1 MKQEMQSRWPEI
13 LEFWFGTET
22 PIQWNSSLWW
32 RPTKEDDWNIRQRFE
47 YLLKAASRG
56 ELDQWEQR
64 PKSCLALIVLFDQ
77 LSRSMYRGTAQM
89 FAFDSRAISA
99 AKKMKLLWMS
109 DLAPEEQ
116 LFVYVALMHSEDLS
130 NVTMANSGLIE
141 LHNSFSGNDERSV
154 LLKKLFF
161 SEVKC
166 SKEHLEVIKTFN
178 RYPHRNRI
186 LGRKSTEAERLLM
199 HTKFNYSWTKSVN
212 KKDDPSDGKS
222 NAVPSNCFDIRKG
235 YGQNQ
240 MLLKLLNPKKNPD
253 ILDMCQKTE
262 KTFFET
268 PSFSF
273 GREPLCPIG
282 LSVSGKLAYA
292 SSEWQSIVEAT
303 KKGLKNSPSSTTGEE
318 TINTMIANFTRNYL
332 GLTSSE
338 RFLLC
343 FTLYPFE
350 RVISEKTIGSK
361 GGKYKHKQTNCWFF
375 CRYFPTF
382 YKESSPTQKKTMLA
396 LIVKFAGWQSL
407 KLIAE
412 AAFDITKDEDSVLCV
427 DVAKFFADA
436 LIEDMKAADEIGVKL
451 KEREDELKQTLPREY
466 HSIIGEAALDPNRF
480 VRWISRCPEHAPRY
494 HSALDRKTGLARR
507 VSRLI
512 NPLKPPPLEKQ
523 SDPGSWKHTKM
534 VSAKRYKK
542 LLRRLNNLR
551 SRAVS

>member
-1 MKQEMQSRWPEI
+1 MKEEIQSRWSEV
-13 LEFWFGTET
+13 LDFWFGTET
-22 PIQWNSSLWW
+22 PIPWNSRLWW
-32 RPTKEDDWNIRQRFE
+32 RPSKEDDWNIRQRFE

-56 ELDQWEQR
+56 ELDHWEQR

-89 FAFDSRAISA
+89 FAFDSRAIFA
-99 AKKMKLLWMS
+99 AKKMKRLWMS
-109 DLAPEEQ
+109 ELAPEEQ

-141 LHNSFSGNDERSV
+141 LYNSFSGKDERSV
-154 LLKKLFF
+154 LLKKLFLG
-161 SEVKC
+161 EVKC
-166 SKEHLEVIKTFN
+166 SKEHLLVIKTFN

-186 LGRKSTEAERLLM
+186 LGRKTTEAERLLM

-212 KKDDPSDGKS
+212 TKDNSLDAKS
-222 NAVPSNCFDIRKG
+222 NACFDIKKG
-235 YGQNQ
+235 YEENG
-240 MLLKLLNPKKNPD
+240 MLLKLLSPKKNSD
-253 ILDMCQKTE
+253 IFDMCQKIE
-262 KTFFET
+262 KTLHET

-282 LSVSGKLAYA
+282 LSVSGKLAYS

-303 KKGLKNSPSSTTGEE
+303 KKGLKNLPSSTTSEE
-318 TINTMIANFTRNYL
+318 TINTMIANFTNNYL

-338 RFLLC
+338 SFLLC

-350 RVISEKTIGSK
+350 RVISEETISSK
-361 GGKYKHKQTNCWFF
+361 GGKYNHKQTNCWFF
-375 CRYFPTF
+375 CPYFLTF
-382 YKESSPTQKKTMLA
+382 YKESSSTQKKTMLA
-396 LIVKFAGWQSL
+396 LLAKFSGWQSL

-412 AAFDITKDEDSVLCV
+412 AAFDITEDEDCGLCV
-427 DVAKFFADA
+427 DVAKIFADA
-436 LIEDMKAADEIGVKL
+436 LIEDMKAADEIEVKL
-451 KEREDELKQTLPREY
+451 KEREDELKETLPREY
-466 HSIIGEAALDPNRF
+466 HSIIGEAALDPSRF
-480 VRWISRCPEHAPRY
+480 VRWISGCPEHAPRY